1 MCLSSVSLLL
11 LLFSIGFAEF
21 HQLRRTVF
29 IVLFCGLFRLSTRRL
44 RSQATLYMGIVWCEL
59 WILTWDLEFYTDSRV
74 NLRSDWRSYR
84 LYFPSMDPS
93 ILNSR
98 RCKSIPHIESVIVQS
113 VRACSYSAWFHF
125 LKILNDLAS
134 RKSRTF
140 RGNLAPSRISMLL
153 RASIWSVIYVSG
165 WEDTV
170 SYYGVCFETWI

>member
-1 MCLSSVSLLL
+1 VCLSSVSLLL
-11 LLFSIGFAEF
+11 LLFSIEFGEF
-21 HQLRRTVF
+21 HQLRQTVF
-29 IVLFCGLFRLSTRRL
+29 IVLFCGLFRLITRRL
-44 RSQATLYMGIVWCEL
+44 WFQAMLYIGIVWCGL
-59 WILTWDLEFYTDSRV
+59 WILTWDLEFYTGSRV

-84 LYFPSMDPS
+84 LYFTSMDPS

-113 VRACSYSAWFHF
+113 VRACPYSALFHF

-140 RGNLAPSRISMLL
+140 RGNLTPSRISMLL
-153 RASIWSVIYVSG
+153 GASIWSVIYVSR